1 MATALAA
8 NDDLDAALETEQ
20 TGEDKLEEVFER
32 AKCRF
37 DIAVLPQLEQRSLA
51 LAARRFVTIPG
62 AQWEGDFGDFFDDAV
77 KLEINLTKDGLRKI
91 YRDYNENRIVPD
103 FRPAG
108 GKGDEDSAATLDG
121 LHRADSYCF
130 KSQQARDNAFLEG
143 TAGGMGAYRLTNE
156 WADPYD
162 KDSDHQRINPGFA
175 IVDADQRVFFDPDSV
190 LYDKSDAKYGF
201 VITAKQRE
209 TFEAQYEDAITDFV
223 SPVPNPVYDWYTPDT
238 VKIAEY
244 YEVEEVTEPL
254 LIMTQTLSGQQ
265 ERYWESEIDPA
276 ELADMKRM
284 GWSVRKRQIQRKRV
298 HKYIISG
305 EEVLADKGRIAGD
318 RIPIVPYYGNRAFV
332 DGVERFEGY
341 VQTKMDVQ
349 RLYNVAVSKLAE
361 TSSQAPRDIP
371 IFAAQQ
377 MLPNLADL
385 WSRQVVERHAYALV
399 EPLVDPS
406 SGQIVSAGP
415 IGKIEAPQIDQA
427 TSAVLQIARTDL
439 TEDQQDGSDEAK
451 ANTSADAL
459 EFAATRVDAKSGIY
473 LDNWRQSVQCEG
485 EIYLSMG
492 ADVYYEPGRQVETM
506 AEDGNDGTAVL
517 VQQYTDKATGRSGYR
532 NDFTRGHYKVIVD
545 VTEATA
551 TRRDKTVR
559 SSLHVAGVA
568 GQLGNN
574 DLANAALI
582 TAVANMDG
590 EGMTDLQ
597 KFGRRQAV
605 QMGLAEPTDDEKAQ
619 LAQAQQEMAGRPDPQ
634 AALIAA
640 KAKEA
645 EASAIEKT
653 ASAGLKTAQAEAVG
667 GPDAAPSPPDGLEQ
681 VHKVAQVAKTV
692 AETHK
697 LETDTAHQPQKLA
710 IEATNAQTNR
720 MKANHQGMLAGFK
733 ALFNRSSR

>member
-1 MATALAA
+1 
-8 NDDLDAALETEQ
+8 
-20 TGEDKLEEVFER
+20 
-32 AKCRF
+32 
-37 DIAVLPQLEQRSLA
+37 
-51 LAARRFVTIPG
+51 
-62 AQWEGDFGDFFDDAV
+62 
-77 KLEINLTKDGLRKI
+77 
-91 YRDYNENRIVPD
+91 
-103 FRPAG
+103 
-108 GKGDEDSAATLDG
+108 
-121 LHRADSYCF
+121 
-130 KSQQARDNAFLEG
+130 
-143 TAGGMGAYRLTNE
+143 
-156 WADPYD
+156 
-162 KDSDHQRINPGFA
+162 
-175 IVDADQRVFFDPDSV
+175 
-190 LYDKSDAKYGF
+190 
-201 VITAKQRE
+201 
-209 TFEAQYEDAITDFV
+209 
-223 SPVPNPVYDWYTPDT
+223 
-238 VKIAEY
+238 
-244 YEVEEVTEPL
+244 
-254 LIMTQTLSGQQ
+254 
-265 ERYWESEIDPA
+265 
-276 ELADMKRM
+276 
-284 GWSVRKRQIQRKRV
+284 
-298 HKYIISG
+298 
-305 EEVLADKGRIAGD
+305 
-318 RIPIVPYYGNRAFV
+318 
-332 DGVERFEGY
+332 
-341 VQTKMDVQ
+341 
-349 RLYNVAVSKLAE
+349 
-361 TSSQAPRDIP
+361 
-371 IFAAQQ
+371 
-377 MLPNLADL
+377 
-385 WSRQVVERHAYALV
+385 
-399 EPLVDPS
+399 
-406 SGQIVSAGP
+406 
-415 IGKIEAPQIDQA
+415 
-427 TSAVLQIARTDL
+427 
-439 TEDQQDGSDEAK
+439 
-451 ANTSADAL
+451 
-459 EFAATRVDAKSGIY
+459 
-473 LDNWRQSVQCEG
+473 
-485 EIYLSMG
+485 
-492 ADVYYEPGRQVETM
+492 M

>member
-1 MATALAA
+1 
-8 NDDLDAALETEQ
+8 
-20 TGEDKLEEVFER
+20 
-32 AKCRF
+32 
-37 DIAVLPQLEQRSLA
+37 
-51 LAARRFVTIPG
+51 
-62 AQWEGDFGDFFDDAV
+62 
-77 KLEINLTKDGLRKI
+77 
-91 YRDYNENRIVPD
+91 
-103 FRPAG
+103 
-108 GKGDEDSAATLDG
+108 
-121 LHRADSYCF
+121 
-130 KSQQARDNAFLEG
+130 
-143 TAGGMGAYRLTNE
+143 
-156 WADPYD
+156 
-162 KDSDHQRINPGFA
+162 
-175 IVDADQRVFFDPDSV
+175 
-190 LYDKSDAKYGF
+190 
-201 VITAKQRE
+201 
-209 TFEAQYEDAITDFV
+209 
-223 SPVPNPVYDWYTPDT
+223 
-238 VKIAEY
+238 
-244 YEVEEVTEPL
+244 
-254 LIMTQTLSGQQ
+254 MTQTLSGQQ

-276 ELADMKRM
+276 ELADMKKM

-377 MLPNLADL
+377 MPPNLADL

-492 ADVYYEPGRQVETM
+492 GDVYYEPGRQVETM

-619 LAQAQQEMAGRPDPQ
+619 MAQAQQEMAGRPDPQ

-640 KAKEA
+640 RAKEA

-681 VHKVAQVAKTV
+681 VHKAAQVAKTV